1 MSPNYPSNYYDN
13 AVISWSH
20 RTDEGRRFVILAIVI
35 DLEETFDW
43 LKVYHRPDKITEL
56 ASWTGTLYSE
66 NVYSRDN
73 YVYIEFTSDGSRTSM
88 GFQIVV
94 FPE

>member
-43 LKVYHRPDKITEL
+43 LKVYHRPDKKTSL
-56 ASWTGTLYSE
+56 ASWTGTLYSQI
-66 NVYSRDN
+66 VYSHDN
-73 YVYIEFTSDGSRTSM
+73 YVYIEFTSDGSTSSM
-88 GFQIVV
+88 GFQIIVS
-94 FPE
+94 PE